1 MKFSCPTL
9 PTVCWIVGYLLTLG
23 AIFYGLTTVRQR
35 QLSSSDTQLEN
46 SWQQWRDAAAIQA
59 AGNGPVKRKVPKS
72 TLPPIQ
78 VLFAD
83 HYMTITLSA
92 IFFGSFLY
100 GMLYFFARGILAGD
114 RGNLSGIA
122 DQDVLEPALRE
133 PPD

>member
-9 PTVCWIVGYLLTLG
+9 PTVCWAVGYLLTIG
-23 AIFYGLTTVRQR
+23 AILYGLSAVRQR
-35 QLSSSDTQLEN
+35 QLSSPDVQLEN

-59 AGNGPVKRKVPKS
+59 AGNGPVKRKIPKS
-72 TLPPIQ
+72 RLPPIR

-83 HYMTITLSA
+83 HYTTITLSA

-100 GMLYFFARGILAGD
+100 GMLYFFARGILTGD
-114 RGNLSGIA
+114 RGKLPSVAGHDA
-122 DQDVLEPALRE
+122 SKGALHE